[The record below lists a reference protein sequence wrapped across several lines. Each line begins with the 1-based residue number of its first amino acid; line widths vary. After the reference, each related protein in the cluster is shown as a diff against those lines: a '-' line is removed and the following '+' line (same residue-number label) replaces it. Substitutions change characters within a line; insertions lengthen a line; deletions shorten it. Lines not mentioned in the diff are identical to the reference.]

1 MAGLDMCIGNIWSTL
16 GIEAASKVELR
27 CQLSFVKV
35 AEPKQDSESNSITV
49 VPSISNHIGDLV
61 KFAKARENLKNLD
74 AAITLKQLT
83 TT

>member
-1 MAGLDMCIGNIWSTL
+1 MAGLDMCIRNIWSTL

-35 AEPKQDSESNSITV
+35 AEPKQDSESNSIAV